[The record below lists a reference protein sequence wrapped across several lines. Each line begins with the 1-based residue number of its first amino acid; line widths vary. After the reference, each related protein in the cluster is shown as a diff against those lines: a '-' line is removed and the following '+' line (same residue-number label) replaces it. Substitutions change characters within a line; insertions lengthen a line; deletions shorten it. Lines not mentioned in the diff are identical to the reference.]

1 MSHPKKLATWQ
12 LRAQFVVG
20 LSAMYAGEVPAYAT
34 LVDVLDHDSTGRDV
48 ADDSGYDIGWPAG
61 AIGRDIHDPYALY
74 EALSQ
79 EAPT

>member
-1 MSHPKKLATWQ
+1 MSHPKKL
-12 LRAQFVVG
+12 
-20 LSAMYAGEVPAYAT
+20 
-34 LVDVLDHDSTGRDV
+34 
-48 ADDSGYDIGWPAG
+48 AG

>member
-12 LRAQFVVG
+12 LRAQFVAG
-20 LSAMYAGEVPAYAT
+20 LSAMYASEVPAYAT
-34 LVDVLDHDSTGRDV
+34 LVDVLDHDSTASDV

-61 AIGRDIHDPYALY
+61 AIGRDIHDPYAQY

-79 EAPT
+79 EAPR

>member
-1 MSHPKKLATWQ
+1 
-12 LRAQFVVG
+12 
-20 LSAMYAGEVPAYAT
+20 
-34 LVDVLDHDSTGRDV
+34 LDHDSTASDV
-48 ADDSGYDIGWPAG
+48 ADDSGYDIGRLAG